1 MKNQV
6 LLTLVIGLIIPFLL
20 SIALSRGSRHIRELS
35 GSSNPVKYDKSQVIS
50 QPAEEFNKSLSGPD
64 EIMDLMILRNKQIN
78 FWIP

>member
-6 LLTLVIGLIIPFLL
+6 LLTLVNGLIIPVLFSL
-20 SIALSRGSRHIRELS
+20 ALSTGSRHIRERS
-35 GSSNPVKYDKSQVIS
+35 GSPNPVKYDRSLVI
-50 QPAEEFNKSLSGPD
+50 PLPVEEFNESLSGHD

>member
-6 LLTLVIGLIIPFLL
+6 LLTLVIGLIIPVLFSLVL
-20 SIALSRGSRHIRELS
+20 PAGSRHFRERS
-35 GSSNPVKYDKSQVIS
+35 DGPNPVKYDRSQVI
-50 QPAEEFNKSLSGPD
+50 PLPVEEFNESPSDHD

>member
-6 LLTLVIGLIIPFLL
+6 LLTLVIGLIIPVLFLL
-20 SIALSRGSRHIRELS
+20 VLPAGSAHIREMS
-35 GSSNPVKYDKSQVIS
+35 GGSNPVKYDRSQVIPL
-50 QPAEEFNKSLSGPD
+50 PAEEFNESLSDHD